1 MRLHKNHHVILA
13 EEEPE
18 EDNAN
23 RNIESITGFGLRSET
38 TVASLRSAGEPVS
51 DSLLVAMVLKGLP
64 AECKTFSAIVLQR
77 DEKDKKMKF

>member
-1 MRLHKNHHVILA
+1 MGKSKTRVLDLYTELTSLQKGN
-13 EEEPE
+13 
-18 EDNAN
+18 D
-23 RNIESITGFGLRSET
+23 ESITGFGLRAET